1 MDLTG
6 AIDNDSGGAALT
18 AQIVQGTLALTGNNS
33 NFNGSIRV
41 HPDATLEA
49 RAQSLPPILTNN
61 GLVLFNQP
69 DVGSYAGTISGIG
82 QVGKMG
88 GGVLTLSG
96 PTPTRARR
104 IQDGTIA
111 VGADNALGASIGNV
125 ILNGGA
131 LAFNNSFTIERPRV
145 SGRRQGHAQR
155 QCRRDRHAD
164 PGRFRRRSPDQGR
177 GGHHRADQ

>member
-1 MDLTG
+1 M
-6 AIDNDSGGAALT
+6 
-18 AQIVQGTLALTGNNS
+18 TGNNS

-104 IQDGTIA
+104 TFRTVLSRWVQTTPWA
-111 VGADNALGASIGNV
+111 
-125 ILNGGA
+125 
-131 LAFNNSFTIERPRV
+131 PV
-145 SGRRQGHAQR
+145 SAT
-155 QCRRDRHAD
+155 
-164 PGRFRRRSPDQGR
+164 
-177 GGHHRADQ
+177 